1 MGEKENERKI
11 AHRIVDCVELP
22 AIHIDRVAE
31 RLKGIKT
38 DPHRKDDLQGH
49 RRGVQPEHRAET
61 SERIGEE
68 IEVFEGGEDAQIR
81 QERQQDPRASLPL
94 VLLFFEGEADSEVDA
109 GRDEQER
116 GKSPVPPAI
125 EHKARDDDQPVLTF
139 LAEQPVECEHDGI
152 KDRERERREDH
163 ESRGVL
169 TRAAAVIIAALRALS
184 TANRR
189 QQTDDS
195 KPTQQTDANR
205 RM

>member
-1 MGEKENERKI
+1 EDLAKRVRRCGGIEHSASIELVEQIPRSNDWPGHEVGEKENERKI

-49 RRGVQPEHRAET
+49 RRSVQPEQRAET

-94 VLLFFEGEADSEVDA
+94 VLLFFEGEADSEV
-109 GRDEQER
+109 
-116 GKSPVPPAI
+116 
-125 EHKARDDDQPVLTF
+125 
-139 LAEQPVECEHDGI
+139 
-152 KDRERERREDH
+152 
-163 ESRGVL
+163 
-169 TRAAAVIIAALRALS
+169 
-184 TANRR
+184 
-189 QQTDDS
+189 
-195 KPTQQTDANR
+195 
-205 RM
+205 